1 MQGLILYP
9 SCFKKGIKQIKFRSC
24 KQNKLTQDFNS
35 NQKKRFFVLSSNSE
49 LGYTKLELSLED
61 KQKLQSC
68 VKFVK
73 EIQTNALSGNIKLLQ
88 KKNSTEQRE
97 FLKGTGLRICLWMLQ
112 LSQQKETDN
121 LMKFTVTYHQQ
132 LRPNPCLPSL
142 THLFPLSRLS

>member
-1 MQGLILYP
+1 MHLAQLKISLTATTLQLLSVIKTSLISSSRLKYLLLTSQIPATITVFFQMSGQLKSKTCQWMQGLILYP

-73 EIQTNALSGNIKLLQ
+73 EI
-88 KKNSTEQRE
+88 
-97 FLKGTGLRICLWMLQ
+97 
-112 LSQQKETDN
+112 
-121 LMKFTVTYHQQ
+121 
-132 LRPNPCLPSL
+132 
-142 THLFPLSRLS
+142 